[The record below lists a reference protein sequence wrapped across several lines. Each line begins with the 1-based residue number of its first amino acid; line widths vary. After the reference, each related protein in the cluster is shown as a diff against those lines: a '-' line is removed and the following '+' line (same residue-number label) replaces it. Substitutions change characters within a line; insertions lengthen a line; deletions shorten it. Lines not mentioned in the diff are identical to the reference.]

1 MAKQVIN
8 IGTTD
13 NDGTGD
19 SLRAGGDKIN
29 DNFDELYAVAPTANE
44 KAALAGNLP
53 SATNKFVTK
62 DSNIIFTY
70 FV

>member
-29 DNFDELYAVAPTANE
+29 DNFDELYTNVSTLDSE
-44 KAALAGNLP
+44 KTSIALAIAYSVAL
-53 SATNKFVTK
+53 
-62 DSNIIFTY
+62 
-70 FV
+70 